1 MNSYKKLLTTAVITL
16 VMVIG
21 LTQCSTS
28 PEPESATDTYSEL
41 FTEASLQKSLSTI
54 TTGDLSDLEKEGLL
68 FMREEEKLARDVYI
82 TLNDIYNLR
91 VFKNISRSEQIHM
104 NAVKY
109 LLDIYELEDPAE
121 GNEVGVFT
129 NPDLQTLYDNL
140 IASGMVDE
148 IEALKVGALIE
159 ETDIADLQ
167 THIAEI
173 DDNADIKFVYQN
185 LLRGSSYHL
194 RAFVFNL
201 KVRGVIYEPQIL
213 DSLLYMDLLAD

>member
-129 NPDLQTLYDNL
+129 NPDLQALYDNL